1 MIRVFIAD
9 DHEIVRTGLHRILG
23 GMPDITICGESP
35 DALNLL
41 PTLAAVRPD
50 VVVLDIHMPGGR
62 NPALVKQIR
71 ELDPAPAVVVFTMFN
86 EDSHAIAY
94 LRCGAGAFI
103 SKNRSSKDLVA
114 AIRKVATGGR
124 YITPDLAEFLFE
136 NQVDLNRPPADT
148 LSASEL
154 EVIRG
159 LADGKRAVE
168 IAAESGR
175 SVSTVNTFVQRIK
188 TKLGLRTVVEIVQYA
203 GDNGLLG

>member
-23 GMPDITICGESP
+23 GMPDITVSGESAEAV
-35 DALNLL
+35 DLL
-41 PTLAAVRPD
+41 PLLQAARPD

-62 NPALVKQIR
+62 NPSLVKQIR
-71 ELDPAPAVVVFTMFN
+71 ELVPAPAVVVFTMFN

-94 LRCGAGAFI
+94 LRAGAAAFI
-103 SKNRSSKDLVA
+103 SKSGSSKDLVA

-136 NQVDLNRPPADT
+136 NQVDLNRPPSDT

-154 EVIRG
+154 EVIQG
-159 LADGKRAVE
+159 LR
-168 IAAESGR
+168 AESGR
-175 SVSTVNTFVQRIK
+175 SISPR
-188 TKLGLRTVVEIVQYA
+188 RRA
-203 GDNGLLG
+203 AA